1 MSQAI
6 KAGDIP
12 HDIQRD
18 VILHAVQA
26 AAEVARKMSDGDV
39 EKAARAVAGAG
50 VLAWRIVNGFSSSHS
65 PDVDAGIPR

>member
-1 MSQAI
+1 MSEAI

-26 AAEVARKMSDGDV
+26 SADVARKMSDGDV
-39 EKAARAVAGAG
+39 EKTARAVAGAG
-50 VLAWRIVNGFSSSHS
+50 VLAWRIVNGLSSSHF
-65 PDVDAGIPR
+65 PDVDAGIPQ